1 MTMEA
6 VHREPLRFIPIPTRE
21 FAADVLREVADRYGL
36 TLAQITGVN
45 RQRKYAWPRQ
55 EAMWRIRQACPHISL
70 PGIGRLLGGR
80 DHTTILHGVRAHE
93 QRMAEGVA

>member
-55 EAMWRIRQACPHISL
+55 HAYWEIKRRCPHADLSM
-70 PGIGRLLGGR
+70 IGRVVGR
-80 DHTTILHGVRAHE
+80 DRTSILHGIRAHE
-93 QRMAEGVA
+93 KRMAEGKA